1 MTPLRWAGVT
11 LLLTLLIPIAL
22 LFGIWHI
29 GRALTLHALLLAFWA
44 PRDRHVLFVYSN
56 SPNWKEYCERE
67 ILPRLPHT
75 AVILNWSERKTW
87 PRHALATQ
95 LFHAY
100 AGAEQ
105 YNPIGIVFRP
115 FKPIRIF
122 RFWQPFRDAR
132 HGKAQILERLKS
144 EFLMA
149 ARRQS

>member
-1 MTPLRWAGVT
+1 MTALKWAGVI
-11 LLLTLLIPIAL
+11 LLLPFLILIAL
-22 LFGIWHI
+22 LFSLWHI
-29 GRALTLHALLLAFWA
+29 GRAITLHALLLAFWS

-56 SPNWKEYCERE
+56 SPNWKDNCERE

-87 PRHALATQ
+87 PRHALATR

-105 YNPIGIVFRP
+105 FNPIGIVFRP
-115 FKPIRIF
+115 FKPILVF

-132 HGKAQILERLKS
+132 HGKPHELERLKAT
-144 EFLMA
+144 FLEVG
-149 ARRQS
+149 RRQG